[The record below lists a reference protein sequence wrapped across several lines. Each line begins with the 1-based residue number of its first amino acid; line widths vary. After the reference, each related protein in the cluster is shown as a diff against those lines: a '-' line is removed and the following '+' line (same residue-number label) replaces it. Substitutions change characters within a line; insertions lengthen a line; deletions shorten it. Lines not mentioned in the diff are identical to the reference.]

1 MNNTNNNTNNN
12 FIKYTKNNYNND
24 NSENNVAIQT
34 FISFII
40 IGYFGV
46 KIVYSTFL
54 NYYPDKF
61 YHKSIEISKDETNK
75 DKSVI
80 STYIPNYWNNEFV
93 DFITILTLSFVIYLF
108 SNFGSKNIITK
119 NGTISPS
126 FFLDILLV

>member
-1 MNNTNNNTNNN
+1 MSNSNND
-12 FIKYTKNNYNND
+12 FIKYTKNKIDYNNNYNN
-24 NSENNVAIQT
+24 NNQAIQT

-46 KIVYSTFL
+46 KIVYSTFF

-61 YHKSIEISKDETNK
+61 YNKSIEISKDETNK

-93 DFITILTLSFVIYLF
+93 DFITILTLSFIIYM
-108 SNFGSKNIITK
+108 IRR
-119 NGTISPS
+119 
-126 FFLDILLV
+126 FFLFVKIVKTIC